1 MNGENSMFGYAEVK
15 VDSKARIYLPPFTK
29 PVGLEELV
37 FLKREDFVELW
48 PLSEFVD
55 KVNKLNDLVFY
66 ETDINKK
73 EEYQRLSDEIT
84 SILKETHVEK
94 DGKRIVIGKQIVDK
108 YNFYNGICIE
118 GKGKYIRLWEPSK
131 FFEYQKNLNGSSK
144 RTRR

>member
-1 MNGENSMFGYAEVK
+1 MNGENSMLGYAEVK
-15 VDSKARIYLPPFTK
+15 VDSKTRIYLPPFTK

-37 FLKREDFVELW
+37 FLKREDYVELW

-55 KVNKLNDLVFY
+55 KVNKLNDLAFN

-84 SILKETHVEK
+84 SILEETHVEK
-94 DGKRIVIGKQIVDK
+94 NGKRIVIGKQIVDK

-118 GKGKYIRLWEPSK
+118 GKGKYIRLWEPNK
-131 FFEYQKNLNGSSK
+131 FMEYQEKLNDRSK